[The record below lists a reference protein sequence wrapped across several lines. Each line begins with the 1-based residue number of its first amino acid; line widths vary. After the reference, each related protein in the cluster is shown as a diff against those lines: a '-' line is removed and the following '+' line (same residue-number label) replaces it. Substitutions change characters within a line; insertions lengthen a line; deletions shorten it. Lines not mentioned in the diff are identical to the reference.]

1 LLRAALEIVGEVG
14 PDALTHR
21 RVAEVAGMPLAS
33 TTYWFES
40 KDELLAAALELA
52 ATEDLLRLK
61 QMATRVADEDDPV
74 EAILDLVM
82 TGVEDAFQG
91 SRASLI
97 AGYALSLEAARRRPW
112 LRELSSRWRDAY
124 SDAVSDVLEWA
135 GVLEPRQTAELVI
148 AGADGLVM
156 NELARGGSSDL
167 RSELRVLA
175 KALVERTR

>member
-1 LLRAALEIVGEVG
+1 LLRAALQIVGEVG

-21 RVAEVAGMPLAS
+21 RVADVAGTPLAS
-33 TTYWFES
+33 TTYWFTS

-52 ATEDLLRLK
+52 ANEDVLRL
-61 QMATRVADEDDPV
+61 QALAATVVGEYDPV
-74 EAILDLVM
+74 EAVLDLVM

-97 AGYALSLEAARRRPW
+97 AGYALSLEAARRRSW

-124 SDAVSDVLEWA
+124 SDAVSDVLERA
-135 GVLEPRQTAELVI
+135 GVFGPRQTAELII
-148 AGADGLVM
+148 AAADGLVM
-156 NELARGGSSDL
+156 NQLARGGSSDL

-175 KALVERTR
+175 DALIKRTV